1 MRYRSAVLRA
11 PRHARPL
18 LLLAPA
24 LLLGWGCSSA
34 PAPKVEFF
42 VPGTPIVAAEFPGAD
57 RMLHGF
63 GPASESTAWERGDEV
78 LFGLRLCTGSSS
90 QRWLLHVVVEEP
102 VAMRRA
108 ETGAATA
115 EPLPPVE
122 WPIKVNGTTEP
133 FRSPLCRVHVT
144 VADGEGKVLGSTH
157 PLVPRSFLQR
167 GFAPVCRH
175 VQRVLDRWPG
185 IGQSKRFYELVEAK
199 DLAEAV
205 VSSIALLQVVQGD
218 PVLSPLLWQ
227 IVQKPSVLSMLK
239 NLGADVVIQPMFH
252 ATQRTGSLQE
262 FGYEGSVWT
271 VPMRLLVNDELALL
285 TDLVVGAAA
294 APLHT
299 CGGILGVHARH
310 PRDATREFAM
320 LLLAARSGELPVPS
334 APR

>member
-1 MRYRSAVLRA
+1 MRYRPVVLLASRR
-11 PRHARPL
+11 PRPL

-34 PAPKVEFF
+34 PAPQVELF
-42 VPGTPIVAAEFPGAD
+42 VPGTPIAAAEFPGAD
-57 RMLHGF
+57 RLLHGF
-63 GPASESTAWERGDEV
+63 GAATRSTAWQCGDEV
-78 LFGLRLCTGSSS
+78 LFGLRLCTGTSS

-102 VAMRRA
+102 VAMRHA
-108 ETGAATA
+108 DAGAATD

-144 VADGEGKVLGSTH
+144 VADGEGTLLGSTH
-157 PLVPRSFLQR
+157 PVVPRSFLQR

-185 IGQSKRFYELVEAK
+185 IGQSKRFYELVEPK

-227 IVQKPSVLSMLK
+227 IVQKPSVLSVLK

-252 ATQRTGSLQE
+252 ATQQTGSLRE
-262 FGYEGSVWT
+262 FGYEGAVWT

-285 TDLVVGAAA
+285 TDLVVGAAD

-299 CGGILGVHARH
+299 CGGIVGVHARH
-310 PRDATREFAM
+310 PRDATREFSM
-320 LLLAARSGELPVPS
+320 LLLAARSGERSTQPVL
-334 APR
+334 R